1 MSFRRVGGLAAI
13 GLAIVLWV
21 ACGEVYRPVVIPINN
36 IPPNPSN
43 FHAVFGISTNAPGNP
58 GTVMQIDVAGDSDI
72 GVANMGVN
80 PTHAAILPGNS
91 RVFVANGAGDP
102 CNGVDIITSF
112 VPATPGIVAAGLSN
126 FSTFTLPNVTAVQS
140 PSSAITAI
148 SESGNVVTATLTS
161 ALANAVPGASIVI
174 SNVVASGADS
184 LGYNGCFPITSAS
197 GTTIQY
203 VTSITGLTAGLGG
216 SANLPTFCPYL
227 PDYLATSQASAMYVA
242 NYGVEGNPNCN
253 LSSTDSIAFLEPVS
267 NTVGNIAYL
276 PGGSHPVAM
285 AETPNGEFL
294 YVVNRGNN
302 TVSVLSTL
310 DLSAVATIS
319 VGATPVWAV
328 ARADG
333 QRVYVLTQGS
343 GTLVAIDT
351 VTNIILPSQTNLS
364 VGAGANFVLYDPNLS
379 RLYVTNPG
387 IPTGSSAAVYVYS
400 TTGGTDLTGA
410 ANDTPSLLMTI
421 PMAANSTTCPA
432 GCSPVSVAALPDGS
446 RFYVASY
453 RTQTNCADPNVG
465 SSKAC
470 MIPTL
475 TVFDAL
481 SMKVKPATSSSLS
494 PQLSLLM
501 PAQFAATQ
509 YAVPTVTSC
518 VPPAIWA
525 PAPGSTRF
533 RMFAAPAADSSH
545 VYVSICDA
553 GVVADVSTS
562 TSTLATGSTNGPDQ
576 LVTDVPTPFSAGPT
590 GPNGEPATQ
599 NPVFLLTGQ

>member
-1 MSFRRVGGLAAI
+1 MGWAML
-13 GLAIVLWV
+13 LWV

-36 IPPNPSN
+36 IPPNPGN

-58 GTVMQIDVAGDSDI
+58 GTAMQIDVSGDSNI
-72 GVANMGVN
+72 GVASMGVN
-80 PTHAAILPGNS
+80 PTHAAALPGAS
-91 RVFVANGAGDP
+91 RIFVANGAGDP

-112 VPATPGIVAAGLSN
+112 VPATTGLILGGLGN

-140 PSSAITAI
+140 PSSAIAAI
-148 SESGNVVTATLTS
+148 SESGNVVTLTLSS

-174 SNVVASGADS
+174 SNVVASGANP

-197 GTTIQY
+197 GNTIQY
-203 VTSITGLTAGLGG
+203 VNSITGLTAGAGG
-216 SANLPTFCPYL
+216 SATLPTFCPYL
-227 PDYLATSQASAMYVA
+227 PDYVTTTQPTAMYVA
-242 NYGVEGNPNCN
+242 NYGVDGNPNCN
-253 LSSTDSIAFLEPVS
+253 LASTDSVAALATVTS
-267 NTVGNIAYL
+267 TVGNIAYL
-276 PGGSHPVAM
+276 PGGSHPVSM
-285 AETPNGEFL
+285 AETPNGQYL
-294 YVVNRGNN
+294 YVVNQGNN
-302 TVSVLSTL
+302 TVAVLSTA
-310 DLSAVATIS
+310 DLSTVATIP

-333 QRVYVLTQGS
+333 QRIYVLTQGS

-351 VTNIILPSQTNLS
+351 VTNTILPSQTNLS
-364 VGAGANFVLYDPNLS
+364 VGAGANFVLYDPHLS

-387 IPTGSSAAVYVYS
+387 ISTASSAAVYVYS
-400 TTGGTDLTGA
+400 TTGGTDLTGT

-421 PMAANSTTCPA
+421 PMAAKSTACPA
-432 GCSPVSVAALPDGS
+432 GCSPMSVAALSDGS

-453 RTQTNCADPNVG
+453 LSQTNCADPNVG

-481 SMKVKPATSSSLS
+481 SMKLKPATSSSLS
-494 PQLSLLM
+494 PQISLLM
-501 PAQFAATQ
+501 PANFASSQ
-509 YAVPTVTSC
+509 YAVPTIPSC
-518 VPPAIWA
+518 VPPAVWA
-525 PAPGSTRF
+525 PTPGSTRF
-533 RMFAAPAADSSH
+533 RMFAAPASDSSH

-553 GVVADVSTS
+553 GVIADVSTS

-576 LVTDVPTPFSAGPT
+576 LVTDLPTPFNAGSP

>member
-13 GLAIVLWV
+13 ALGVVLWV

-36 IPPNPSN
+36 IPPNPAN
-43 FHAVFGISTNAPGNP
+43 FHAVFGLTTNAPGSP
-58 GTVMQIDVAGDSDI
+58 GTAMQIDVSGDSNI

-80 PTHAAILPGNS
+80 PTHAALLPNLS

-112 VPATPGIVAAGLSN
+112 IPESGGIIAAGLSN
-126 FSTFTLPNVTAVQS
+126 FTTFTLPNVTSVQS
-140 PSSAITAI
+140 PSSAISAI
-148 SESGNVVTATLTS
+148 SESGNVVTVTLSS
-161 ALANAVPGASIVI
+161 ALANAIPGASIVI
-174 SNVVASGADS
+174 SNVLASGANAS
-184 LGYNGCFPITSAS
+184 GYNGCFPIASAS

-203 VTSITGLTAGLGG
+203 VNSITGLTAGTGG
-216 SANLPTFCPYL
+216 TATLPTFCPYL
-227 PDYLATSQASAMYVA
+227 PDYVTTTQLSAVYVA
-242 NYGVEGNPNCN
+242 NYGADGNPNCS
-253 LSSTDSIAFLEPVS
+253 LSSTDSVAVLNPITS
-267 NTVGNIAYL
+267 TVGNIAYL

-285 AETPNGEFL
+285 AETPNGEYL
-294 YVVNRGNN
+294 YVVNQGNN

-310 DLSAVATIS
+310 DLSTVATIA

-351 VTNIILPSQTNLS
+351 VTNTVLPSQTNLS
-364 VGAGANFVLYDPNLS
+364 VGAGANFVLYDSNLS

-387 IPTGSSAAVYVYS
+387 IPTASNAAVYVYS
-400 TTGGTDLTGA
+400 TTGGTDLTGT

-421 PMAANSTTCPA
+421 PMAAKSTACPA
-432 GCSPVSVAALPDGS
+432 GCSPVSLAALPDRS

-453 RTQTNCADPNVG
+453 RSQTNCADPNVG

-481 SMKVKPATSSSLS
+481 SMKIKPATSSLS
-494 PQLSLLM
+494 PQMSLLM
-501 PAQFAATQ
+501 PANFAATQ
-509 YAVPTVTSC
+509 YAVATIASC
-518 VPPAIWA
+518 VPPATYA

-533 RMFAAPAADSSH
+533 RMFAVPASDSSH

-576 LVTDVPTPFSAGPT
+576 LVTDLPAPFSAANPGSS
-590 GPNGEPATQ
+590 GEPATQ
-599 NPVFLLTGQ
+599 NPIFLLTGQ